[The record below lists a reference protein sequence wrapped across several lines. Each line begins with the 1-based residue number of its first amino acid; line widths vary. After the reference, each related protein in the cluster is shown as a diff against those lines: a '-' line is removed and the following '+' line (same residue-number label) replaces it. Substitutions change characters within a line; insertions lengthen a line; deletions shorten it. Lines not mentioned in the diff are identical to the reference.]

1 VFLVLLVGELQ
12 GWTVRPWPP
21 PRLPTLVGQRS
32 ASVLGPT
39 RGGIADVD
47 YSPPF
52 KVLWGTPPR
61 PPPWGLRPP
70 GPPVCPP
77 SWAKGP
83 PAFRVPLVAGLLMW
97 TTRPLLK
104 FCGGTPPTA
113 PRHGGFAPL
122 DPRLPAFVGFG
133 FASVLGVNLSL
144 GPSPRRRGEN
154 PAKFSPFPRR
164 EGGQGVRSER
174 HTPTIPRHGGFA
186 SWPPPFA
193 RFRGLRVCRRLGFH
207 SWRGCQCGQIAPDF
221 GFVGGTLPTM
231 GLLTCLGLRN
241 DVKRLTKV
249 GLSW

>member
-12 GWTVRPWPP
+12 GWTVRPWP

-52 KVLWGTPPR
+52 KVLGGHPHAPR
-61 PPPWGLRPP
+61 HGGSAPLA
-70 GPPVCPP
+70 PVCPP

-83 PAFRVPLVAGLLMW
+83 PAFWVPLVAGLLMW
-97 TTRPLLK
+97 STAPPFDFVGGRPHS
-104 FCGGTPPTA
+104 

-122 DPRLPAFVGFG
+122 A
-133 FASVLGVNLSL
+133 
-144 GPSPRRRGEN
+144 
-154 PAKFSPFPRR
+154 
-164 EGGQGVRSER
+164 
-174 HTPTIPRHGGFA
+174 
-186 SWPPPFA
+186 PPFA

>member
-1 VFLVLLVGELQ
+1 MWTTRPLLKFYGGHPHAPRHGGFAPLD
-12 GWTVRPWPP
+12 

-32 ASVLGPT
+32 AGVLGPT

-52 KVLWGTPPR
+52 KVLWGDT
-61 PPPWGLRPP
+61 
-70 GPPVCPP
+70 
-77 SWAKGP
+77 
-83 PAFRVPLVAGLLMW
+83 
-97 TTRPLLK
+97 
-104 FCGGTPPTA
+104 PTA

-122 DPRLPAFVGFG
+122 DPRLPAFVGLR

-186 SWPPPFA
+186 SWPPRLPAFV
-193 RFRGLRVCRRLGFH
+193 GLGFADVLGSTRGGVVNVGKSPLILVSWGGH
-207 SWRGCQCGQIAPDF
+207 SPQWGCSLA
-221 GFVGGTLPTM
+221 LA
-231 GLLTCLGLRN
+231 
-241 DVKRLTKV
+241 
-249 GLSW
+249 